1 MNTHYKRT
9 FIALALVL
17 TGACAFLFNVF
28 YREAKNT
35 AITKLNEEQMI
46 HARQAARGI
55 EDFFTTW
62 VQNLTS
68 LSKIAEIID
77 NDPVG
82 QRYLKL
88 FYETNQKQIMSITRV
103 DERGVIIYN
112 YPQASSVGVDI
123 SDQKHI
129 VELRRDHKLVISDVF
144 KTYARSK

>member
-9 FIALALVL
+9 FVALAILSAG
-17 TGACAFLFNVF
+17 TCAFLFDVF
-28 YREAKNT
+28 YKETKNT
-35 AITKLNEEQMI
+35 AIAKLNEEQMI

-88 FYETNQKQIMSITRV
+88 FYETNQKQIMSRSEERRV
-103 DERGVIIYN
+103 GKEC
-112 YPQASSVGVDI
+112 
-123 SDQKHI
+123 
-129 VELRRDHKLVISDVF
+129 
-144 KTYARSK
+144 RSRWSPYH